1 MNLGIIGAGYVGL
14 TTGVCLAS
22 LNHKIMIY
30 DKNKEKNDEIK
41 NKKMPFYENGLQEIL
56 EKTVSS
62 GNLQVADDINSVV
75 KNTDGSFIC
84 VGTPTKN
91 NAIDLSQV
99 LDAVESLAHSIKNN
113 QKENYVII
121 IRSTVVPNTTK
132 QKILPILNQ
141 VLDDKSFGLCV
152 MPEFLREGQAL
163 SDFMNPDKIVIGCI
177 K

>member
-22 LNHKIMIY
+22 LNHKITIY

-84 VGTPTKN
+84 V
-91 NAIDLSQV
+91 
-99 LDAVESLAHSIKNN
+99 
-113 QKENYVII
+113 
-121 IRSTVVPNTTK
+121 
-132 QKILPILNQ
+132 
-141 VLDDKSFGLCV
+141 
-152 MPEFLREGQAL
+152 
-163 SDFMNPDKIVIGCI
+163 
-177 K
+177 